1 MEHTAIYPTKIAF
14 IADDDPDDIEMLC
27 DVIQDIGASVVTQTF
42 SNGKA
47 VLSRLKAC
55 KDQELPD
62 LLILD
67 YSMPELT
74 GYQVLKE
81 IYNQPRYG
89 GISKFVFSTSCA
101 TRFMEECLSVGANA
115 YFVKPAS
122 MKELRTIAQKML
134 C

>member
-1 MEHTAIYPTKIAF
+1 MNYPTKIAF

-47 VLSRLKAC
+47 VLSRLKDC
-55 KDQELPD
+55 NDHELPD

-81 IYNQPRYG
+81 IQNQPRYG
-89 GISKFVFSTSCA
+89 GISKFVFSTSGA

-115 YFVKPAS
+115 YFVKPSS
-122 MKELRTIAQKML
+122 MRELRMIAQKML
-134 C
+134 CA

>member
-1 MEHTAIYPTKIAF
+1 
-14 IADDDPDDIEMLC
+14 
-27 DVIQDIGASVVTQTF
+27 VIQDIGASIVTKTF

-47 VLSRLKAC
+47 VLSQLKAC
-55 KDQELPD
+55 NDHELPD

-89 GISKFVFSTSCA
+89 GISKFVFSTSCT
-101 TRFMEECLSVGANA
+101 TRFMEECLSVGAKA

-122 MKELRTIAQKML
+122 MEELRTIAQKML
-134 C
+134 FFQ

>member
-1 MEHTAIYPTKIAF
+1 MNHPSKIAF

-27 DVIQDIGASVVTQTF
+27 DVIQDIGAPIVTQTF

-55 KDQELPD
+55 NDHELPD

-67 YSMPELT
+67 YNMPELT
-74 GYQVLKE
+74 GYEVLKE
-81 IYNQPRYG
+81 IYDEPRYG
-89 GISKFVFSTSCA
+89 GISKFVFSTSGA

-115 YFVKPAS
+115 YFVKPNS
-122 MKELRTIAQKML
+122 MRELRTIAQKML
-134 C
+134 RFQ

>member
-1 MEHTAIYPTKIAF
+1 
-14 IADDDPDDIEMLC
+14 MLC
-27 DVIQDIGASVVTQTF
+27 DVIQDIGVPVVTKTF

-47 VLSRLKAC
+47 ILSQLRAC

-89 GISKFVFSTSCA
+89 GISKFVFSTSCT
-101 TRFMEECLSVGANA
+101 TRYMEECLQVGAHA

-122 MKELRTIAQKML
+122 MGELRTIAQKML
-134 C
+134 CFQ

>member
-1 MEHTAIYPTKIAF
+1 VNYPTKIAF

-47 VLSRLKAC
+47 VLSRLKDC
-55 KDQELPD
+55 NDHELPD

-81 IYNQPRYG
+81 IQNQPRYG
-89 GISKFVFSTSCA
+89 GISKFVFSTSGA

-115 YFVKPAS
+115 YFVKPSS
-122 MKELRTIAQKML
+122 MRELRMIAQKML
-134 C
+134 CA